1 MRGITRNFP
10 NIGRIQKNFGKIYRS
25 AQLTTVYNSK
35 KFKIRAYKTLFV
47 YFLDIKTLQ
56 QISCV
61 ETYVCMSTSDI

>member
-1 MRGITRNFP
+1 MM

-25 AQLTTVYNSK
+25 AQLTTVYKSK
-35 KFKIRAYKTLFV
+35 KFKIRGYKTLMFV
-47 YFLDIKTLQ
+47 YILNIKTLQ